1 MGDFTGLEERL
12 AGAWTDG
19 PPQPPVGD
27 RLAAG
32 HRALRRRRVLSTA
45 ATTLAVVAVVGAATA
60 VTGGPGGSRAVEPAA
75 PTASATPTTVQDPE
89 PEEVL
94 GDHWAGFDDEGRL
107 VVRDGVD
114 VGQSVEDSWQGVRW
128 VAMELVHGDRTRW
141 YFVSDD
147 GSDPIVA
154 VPPKEA
160 TPDTDAFLVWVQLQN
175 PNPDPEAGADPAG
188 VRFWVHLVADLL
200 GEQDVRRPAQR
211 GPEGEHD
218 AEQVGAALPRLGQQH
233 DSGGGEHGVQP
244 AAPVAAHHRDAQRP
258 EELQSAR
265 RAHRQPLHRG
275 HEEHRHAGRHRAERD
290 AGQERRAGELRPARP
305 DDHEHDDSGPGEAQ
319 ERRTLRADPV
329 EQADRDRDAD
339 LDGEHRGHRE
349 RRTDARGGAAADGC
363 RAGGR
368 RGHVSMT
375 PHLDRPRPRVV
386 CGRSV
391 HD

>member
-45 ATTLAVVAVVGAATA
+45 TTTLAVVAVVGAATA

-188 VRFWVHLVADLL
+188 VRFWVHLVADGRLVP
-200 GEQDVRRPAQR
+200 VRQGVTVLRSVRDPEIPGFTDGTQVAVAAEVR
-211 GPEGEHD
+211 VDGDRYYVLARRYAEGPPDYFRISLRQGGPTLESMLDFARVKYG
-218 AEQVGAALPRLGQQH
+218 
-233 DSGGGEHGVQP
+233 SGGEG
-244 AAPVAAHHRDAQRP
+244 
-258 EELQSAR
+258 
-265 RAHRQPLHRG
+265 
-275 HEEHRHAGRHRAERD
+275 
-290 AGQERRAGELRPARP
+290 LR
-305 DDHEHDDSGPGEAQ
+305 
-319 ERRTLRADPV
+319 
-329 EQADRDRDAD
+329 
-339 LDGEHRGHRE
+339 
-349 RRTDARGGAAADGC
+349 
-363 RAGGR
+363 
-368 RGHVSMT
+368 
-375 PHLDRPRPRVV
+375 
-386 CGRSV
+386 
-391 HD
+391 